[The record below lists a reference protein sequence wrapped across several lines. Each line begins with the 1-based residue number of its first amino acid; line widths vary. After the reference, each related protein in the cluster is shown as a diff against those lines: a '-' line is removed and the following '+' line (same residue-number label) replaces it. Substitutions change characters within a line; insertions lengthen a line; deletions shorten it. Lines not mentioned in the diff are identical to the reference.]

1 MRNLRRSGHGM
12 GFRSMQIVVD
22 LFGFPLGIRMGV
34 SVGASISALTEAV
47 KELKSCL
54 IEWYMHVFW
63 TGILVS

>member
-1 MRNLRRSGHGM
+1 
-12 GFRSMQIVVD
+12 MQIVVD

-47 KELKSCL
+47 KELKSCR
-54 IEWYMHVFW
+54 IEWDMHVFW